1 MDPAFTQQITNVK
14 PLNNPP
20 LPLRIYITRRLEF
33 CASHRLFNP
42 AFSDEKNEAT
52 FGLCNN
58 PNGHGHNY
66 VLEVTVKGEVDPETG
81 MVLDLKVLKKLINE
95 EIIDKVDHKNLNVDV
110 DFLKNVIPTAENIAI
125 RFWNIIEPKI
135 ENGTLH
141 EVKLYESERNF
152 VIYQGAQLEGPH

>member
-1 MDPAFTQQITNVK
+1 MIF
-14 PLNNPP
+14 
-20 LPLRIYITRRLEF
+20 ITRKHEF

-66 VLEVTVKGEVDPETG
+66 VLEVTLSGEVCDDTG
-81 MVLDLKVLKKLINE
+81 MVFDLKELKKLTQR

-110 DFLKNVIPTAENIAI
+110 DYLKGIIPTAENLAI
-125 RFWNIIEPKI
+125 KFWEILEPKI
-135 ENGTLH
+135 NKGQLYEI
-141 EVKLYESERNF
+141 KLYESERNY
-152 VIYQGAQLEGPH
+152 VVYRGNVCESNN

>member
-1 MDPAFTQQITNVK
+1 M
-14 PLNNPP
+14 
-20 LPLRIYITRRLEF
+20 IYITRKLEF

-42 AFSDEKNEAT
+42 SYSDEKNQSV

-66 VLEVTVKGEVDPETG
+66 TLEVTIKGEVHPETG
-81 MVLDLKVLKKLINE
+81 MVVDLKSLKKLVQT

-110 DFLKNVIPTAENIAI
+110 PFMHNIIPTAENIAI
-125 RFWNIIEPKI
+125 KIWEILYPKI

-141 EVKLYESERNF
+141 QLKLYESDRNF
-152 VIYQGAQLEGPH
+152 VVYTGESLERTG